1 MSQLQ
6 LLNTTVASIAVSVN
20 DVLSQTYTALYGN
33 GREAGELV
41 LMTAPL
47 CSTTEVQSLFSARV
61 IDFETALPSAMH
73 SLGCSAASIAAAMER
88 RRKEETN
95 KRKREE
101 LAEKVEEAESKAR
114 IRVANN
120 PQIEGGTKP
129 ASSSAPGKAKAPP
142 SESGSAPDDD

>member
-33 GREAGELV
+33 GRDAGELV
-41 LMTAPL
+41 LSTAPL
-47 CSTTEVQSLFSARV
+47 CSTTEVQALFPAQI

-88 RRKEETN
+88 RRKEETK

-120 PQIEGGTKP
+120 PEP
-129 ASSSAPGKAKAPP
+129 ASSSSSGKAKAPP
-142 SESGSAPDDD
+142 SEVGSAPDDD